1 MIANRALALSIRAI
15 GVIRGFCFLAAMV
28 AGNSARADS
37 PMKLDAPESTRIARA
52 RFERDRAD
60 LRELLM
66 ARAAAARGC
75 YEARQRE
82 FFNGRDSPT
91 FLLNAS
97 LWLLNAEDGLENS
110 PSGRKDALER
120 YWERTRVIE
129 AIQKDGFEAG
139 RVSLKDYTHPKE
151 KRLQAEIWLAKA
163 KAGHAGE
170 AARSP
175 WVYDDPRSG
184 TDEKGLAKARFRA
197 SEADIR
203 DLLRQ
208 RYEAALVTWGSR
220 AKEFLA
226 GRGTLDFLHEAAL
239 SLVEAE
245 LELDGSPA
253 DRLAALERYWEFT
266 KLGEE
271 INRQRFEDGRIAVQ
285 DLFESKYQR
294 IVAEIR
300 LGRARAAIGE
310 VRENSRRPGMWWY
323 EDAFRDDSG
332 SQKALAKARYAASTS
347 DLQQL
352 ARERR
357 DAARIVYQ
365 AREKE
370 FENGRGTLRFLLD
383 WSQRLL
389 DSELALAHDRSERL
403 AALERHWER
412 AIRTELANKDR
423 FDRGRIAIQDYLET
437 KFARLDAEIQLAH
450 ARAETNPKRKRGQ
463 ATNRLRFCPRLRFGL
478 VCCRIAHADI
488 AHAFAETK

>member
-1 MIANRALALSIRAI
+1 MVVYTGAGHGIRWRAGNQTTDNTDDTDKGSQMRTNTALSIRAI
-15 GVIRGFCFLAAMV
+15 RVIRGSIASCFLAAMV
-28 AGNSARADS
+28 AGNLARADS
-37 PMKLDAPESTRIARA
+37 PRVRDASQATGVARA
-52 RFERDRAD
+52 KFERDGAD
-60 LRELLM
+60 LRELAI

-82 FFNGRDSPT
+82 FFNGRGTLT
-91 FLLNAS
+91 FLLNVS

-129 AIQKDGFEAG
+129 AIQKDRFEAG

-163 KAGHAGE
+163 KAGHAPE

-175 WVYDDPRSG
+175 WVYGDPGSV

-197 SEADIR
+197 SKSDVR

-266 KLGEE
+266 KRGEE
-271 INRQRFEDGRIAVQ
+271 INRGRYQDGRIAVQ

-300 LGRARAAIGE
+300 LGRARATIGE
-310 VRENSRRPGMWWY
+310 VRENSRRSGMWWY
-323 EDAFRDDSG
+323 EDAFSRDDFG
-332 SQKALAKARYAASTS
+332 SQKALAKARYTTSTS
-347 DLQQL
+347 DLPQL

-389 DSELALAHDRSERL
+389 DSELALAPDRPERL
-403 AALERHWER
+403 AALERRWER
-412 AIRTELANKDR
+412 AIRTEVASKDR
-423 FDRGRIAIQDYLET
+423 FDRGRFAIQDYLDT
-437 KFARLDAEIQLAH
+437 MYARLDAEIQLAH
-450 ARAETNPKRKRGQ
+450 ARAETK
-463 ATNRLRFCPRLRFGL
+463 
-478 VCCRIAHADI
+478 
-488 AHAFAETK
+488 